1 MCSLRIQNHEFLQ
14 EFSWSKLKQDKGVLP
29 QAVSRPKNTEKAS
42 FSASFLVLQNST
54 CVTNSVTRSNL
65 VSYFKVYWCY
75 KKCYRYFYQF
85 YAGYSIIFVVLLA
98 CQNYCHNAEKRYD
111 MARRAKG
118 DGTLRKRKDG
128 RWERWF
134 NIGKNENG
142 KIKRKSVTA
151 KTKTECQEKL
161 NKAKEEY
168 FNEQKM
174 LSTHT
179 YLTNSNPT
187 LTEQTQ
193 DLR

>member
-1 MCSLRIQNHEFLQ
+1 
-14 EFSWSKLKQDKGVLP
+14 
-29 QAVSRPKNTEKAS
+29 
-42 FSASFLVLQNST
+42 
-54 CVTNSVTRSNL
+54 
-65 VSYFKVYWCY
+65 
-75 KKCYRYFYQF
+75 
-85 YAGYSIIFVVLLA
+85 
-98 CQNYCHNAEKRYD
+98 

-128 RWERWF
+128 RWEGWF

-187 LTEQTQ
+187 LTEWYEIWINTFCKNVIK
-193 DLR
+193 D